1 MSTTDNT
8 KRETIAEAINEGTT
22 KELREVLNQIESQRI
37 RLLAIIQQC
46 RDSNRKDALT
56 EISNILGDVVMEIG
70 LELSID
76 VARIM
81 AENEEKAG

>member
-37 RLLAIIQQC
+37 RLLAITQQC